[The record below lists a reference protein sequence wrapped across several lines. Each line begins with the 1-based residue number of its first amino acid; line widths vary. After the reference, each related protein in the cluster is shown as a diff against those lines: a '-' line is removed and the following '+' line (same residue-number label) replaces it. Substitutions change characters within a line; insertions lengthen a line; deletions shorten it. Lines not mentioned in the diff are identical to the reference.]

1 MPLLDAER
9 LLQALKVEAQHDYC
23 DLQGRTARFSDFVQ
37 EQLADLIPKAP
48 PGEGRARFER
58 LKREFADYRT
68 LDMFDRADLI
78 SRLRGAIP
86 LLAATPVL
94 TASLPGDAAI
104 AVQSGADGARTGQEA
119 AAGNGQQKRSDAP
132 PRGSGP
138 LAAPVTTIKGV
149 GSYLTGALERLGL
162 EAVADVLAHYP
173 RSHLDYAT
181 RTRIR
186 DLQEGQPVTIW
197 GTIRR
202 AEAFTPPRR
211 PTLSINSVTIA
222 DGTGITTARWFMA
235 GSSRGQ
241 QEAWKRRYPPGHQIL
256 LSGVPKR
263 DGRSGRLVFERPEAE
278 VIGPG
283 EDEDGAES
291 LHVGRVV
298 PVYRL
303 TEGLS
308 QKALRRV
315 IHQAVDQAAP
325 YLADPLP
332 EAIRRRCDL
341 VDMPTAVRD
350 IHFPE
355 SLGSRDAARR
365 RLVFDELF
373 WLQLGLAFK
382 RAQIQG
388 ESEGLVLSARPDGL
402 VAQFVT
408 HLPFE
413 LTGAQKRVYAE
424 IAGDLARPQA
434 MNRLVQGDVG
444 SGKTV
449 VALMALLSAVENGYQ
464 GALMAPTEILA
475 EQHYQTFKKLLAPLK
490 IEVALL
496 LGKQTKK
503 HRGVYLD
510 ALATGFCKLAVG
522 THALIQEGVRFQNLG
537 LVIVD
542 EQHRFGVRQR
552 KLLRDKGP
560 QVEVLTMTATPIP
573 RTLAMALYGDLDV
586 SAIDEMPPGCEPVTT
601 RWLKG
606 KAGRKQTFDLVKREV
621 KAGRQAYVVF
631 PLVEESEKLDLKSA
645 TQEYER
651 LGAGELKELRL
662 GLLHGQMPPDEKEA
676 VVAAF
681 RAGEIDALVATT
693 VVEVGVDVP
702 NATVM
707 VVENAERFGLSQLH
721 QLRGRVG
728 RGGGESFCILLTD
741 ADTQGARERLEVMVA
756 THDGFVIAQKDLQLR
771 GPGEFIGT
779 RQSGVPDLLLADL
792 RTDEDLLAQA
802 RECAFEVV
810 AEDPTLARHPELAEG
825 MRGAYRQNLSFLG
838 IG

>member
-1 MPLLDAER
+1 MALLDAER
-9 LLQALKVEAQHDYC
+9 LLQALKVEARHDYC
-23 DLQGRTARFSDFVQ
+23 DLQGRTARFSDFVVT
-37 EQLADLIPKAP
+37 QLADLIPKAP
-48 PGEGRARFER
+48 PDGRGRFES
-58 LKREFADYRT
+58 LKREFAGYGT

-94 TASLPGDAAI
+94 STS
-104 AVQSGADGARTGQEA
+104 AVPGARPSSPPREDRPA
-119 AAGNGQQKRSDAP
+119 AAG
-132 PRGSGP
+132 GP
-138 LAAPVTTIKGV
+138 LDMPITRIKGV
-149 GSYLTGALERLGL
+149 GPYLAGALERMELRTL
-162 EAVADVLAHYP
+162 ADLIGHFP

-181 RTRIR
+181 RTHIR
-186 DLQEGQPVTIW
+186 DLREGQPVTIW

-202 AEAFTPPRR
+202 AEAFAPPRR
-211 PTLSINSVTIA
+211 PTLSINTVTIA
-222 DGTGITTARWFMA
+222 DDTGTTAARWFLGA
-235 GSSRGQ
+235 STRGQ
-241 QEAWKRRYPPGHQIL
+241 QEAWKRRFPVGHQIL

-283 EDEDGAES
+283 DEEEGGES

-303 TEGLS
+303 TEGLA

-315 IHQAVDQAAP
+315 IHQALEQAREH
-325 YLADPLP
+325 LVDPLP
-332 EAIRRRCDL
+332 EPIRERYDL
-341 VDMPTAVRD
+341 ADYATAMQH
-350 IHFPE
+350 IHFPDTLE
-355 SLGSRDAARR
+355 IRDRARL
-365 RLVFDELF
+365 RLVFEELF
-373 WLQLGLAFK
+373 WLQLGLAYK

-388 ESEGLVLSARPDGL
+388 ETEGLVLETRPAGL
-402 VAQFVT
+402 VERFVS

-413 LTGAQKRVYAE
+413 LTGAQRRVYQE
-424 IAGDLARPQA
+424 IARDLARPQA

-449 VALMALLSAVENGYQ
+449 VALMALLAAVENGYQ

-475 EQHYQTFKKLLAPLK
+475 EQHFQTFKTLLAPLK

-503 HRGVYLD
+503 HREVYLD
-510 ALATGFCKLAVG
+510 ALATGFCKVAVG

-586 SAIDEMPPGCEPVTT
+586 SAIDELPPGRKPVTT
-601 RWLKG
+601 RWQKG
-606 KAGRKQTFDLVKREV
+606 KAGRKQAWDLVKREV
-621 KAGRQAYVVF
+621 VAGRQAYVVF

-645 TQEYER
+645 TQEFER
-651 LGAGELKELRL
+651 LGEGELAGYRL
-662 GLLHGQMPPDEKEA
+662 GLLHGQMHPDEKEA
-676 VVAAF
+676 VVKAF
-681 RAGEIDALVATT
+681 RAGDVDALVATT

-702 NATVM
+702 NASVM

-728 RGGGESFCILLTD
+728 RGAAESYCILLAD
-741 ADTQGARERLEVMVA
+741 AKSEGASQRLDIMCQ

-779 RQSGVPDLLLADL
+779 RQSGIPDLMLADL
-792 RTDEDLLAQA
+792 RTDEHILEIA
-802 RECAFEVV
+802 REAAFGVV
-810 AEDPTLARHPELAEG
+810 AGDPDLARHPSLKQG
-825 MRGAYRQNLSFLG
+825 MVNAYRQNLSFLG